1 MSERFVPPGNPPA
14 SLRRRDPL
22 DESLAS
28 LPREVPPSRDL
39 WPEIAA
45 AIRDPSAVVD
55 ATQVPRRPMRLWLQ
69 MAAGFLLIIA
79 SSVTTYLVMQRSMQR
94 DALQAQQEAA
104 RRLME
109 APPMPA
115 MPVSFAGTGTLG
127 ADYLQTHAALN
138 AEFQK
143 RIADLPPAARAQLQ
157 SDLGA
162 LRRAATDIAATLATH
177 PSHPLLQELLLS
189 AYQNELT
196 LMASVNE
203 MTTSTA
209 QETRL

>member
-1 MSERFVPPGNPPA
+1 MSERFVPPDNPPV

-22 DESLAS
+22 DDALAS
-28 LPREVPPSRDL
+28 LPKEAPLSRDL
-39 WPEIAA
+39 WPAISAA
-45 AIRDPSAVVD
+45 MREPSPVVD
-55 ATQVPRRPMRLWLQ
+55 TPTAPRTPARLWLQ
-69 MAAGFLLIIA
+69 LAAGFLLIIA
-79 SSVTTYLVMQRSMQR
+79 SSVTTYFVMQRSMQR

-109 APPMPA
+109 APQMPV
-115 MPVSFAGTGTLG
+115 MPVSFAGAETLG
-127 ADYLQTHAALN
+127 ADYVQTRAALD

-143 RIADLPPAARAQLQ
+143 RIADLPPAARARLQ
-157 SDLGA
+157 NDLGD

-189 AYQNELT
+189 AYQNELA
-196 LMASVNE
+196 LMSSVNE
-203 MTTSTA
+203 MTSAAA